1 MGDIFTCRLLID
13 SGEAAGSIVAGK
25 ISHELRAS
33 LGLPL
38 PPTPGL
44 LVGRRGGLRL
54 AGTKARNRQI
64 EPGVLGLSLVAARN
78 HSLLE
83 GSESLRRSPGHTQGT
98 HAFICVL
105 LQYACLCLLMHA
117 RQISMCL
124 RDRSE
129 APV

>member
-44 LVGRRGGLRL
+44 LGGEEGACVQQGPKPGTDRL
-54 AGTKARNRQI
+54 N
-64 EPGVLGLSLVAARN
+64 PGCWG
-78 HSLLE
+78 
-83 GSESLRRSPGHTQGT
+83 
-98 HAFICVL
+98 
-105 LQYACLCLLMHA
+105 
-117 RQISMCL
+117 
-124 RDRSE
+124 
-129 APV
+129 